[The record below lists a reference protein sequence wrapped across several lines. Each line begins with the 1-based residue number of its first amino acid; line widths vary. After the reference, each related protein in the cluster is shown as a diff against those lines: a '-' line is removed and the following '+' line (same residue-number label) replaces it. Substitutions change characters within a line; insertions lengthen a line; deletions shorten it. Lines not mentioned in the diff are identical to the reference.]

1 MLELVYGQPLWV
13 ASTNFWVVRSSINA
27 REVVIVDLPPDPNAV
42 IDFLA
47 REGLKAVAIVATHG
61 HIDHI
66 GGVPTF
72 VEDPSNLDGT
82 MHQRVELKIHR
93 DDAHY
98 VKAPLDNSSSLGQLL
113 VEAGLSTKEPEL
125 IEYIDDDVTF
135 GSADVTFK
143 AIHTPGHTPGST
155 CFLVDL
161 EGYPQLLFSGD
172 HLFKGSIGRTDLE
185 GGSFTKLRD
194 SMVDKILPLSD
205 EVFVLPGHGGTT
217 TIGDERRTNPFIAE
231 FLS

>member
-1 MLELVYGQPLWV
+1 MDLVYGQPLWV
-13 ASTNFWVVRSSINA
+13 ASTNFWVVRSSLNA
-27 REVVIVDLPPDPNAV
+27 REAVIVDLPPDPRTV

-47 REGLKAVAIVATHG
+47 QEGLRAVAIVATHG

-66 GGVPTF
+66 GGVPAF
-72 VEDPSNLDGT
+72 VEDSSNLDST
-82 MHQRVELKIHR
+82 MNQRVPLKIHH

-98 VKAPLDNSSSLGQLL
+98 VKSPLENSSSLGQLL

-125 IEYIDDDVTF
+125 IEYVDDDTTF
-135 GSADVTFK
+135 GSADVNFK

-155 CFLVDL
+155 CFLVNL
-161 EGYPQLLFSGD
+161 EGYPPLLFSGD

-194 SMVDKILPLSD
+194 SMVDKILPLD
-205 EVFVLPGHGGTT
+205 DDVYVLPGHGATT

-231 FLS
+231 FLG